1 MVQYVSPFS
10 SVKIATMAA
19 AFGMAP
25 ASMLKEVEGLVLQK
39 QIKGRLDLVDGVSLH
54 FACLANNSGAVATGL
69 GRKMEQWVHRVEGGG
84 CQVYAHASGLPMVAL
99 AGAAYC
105 RIVCRD

>member
-39 QIKGRLDLVDGVSLH
+39 QIKGRLDLVDGVSQYCT
-54 FACLANNSGAVATGL
+54 CLANNSGADATGL

-84 CQVYAHASGLPMVAL
+84 RQAYAHANGMPLIAL
-99 AGAAYC
+99 AGAA
-105 RIVCRD
+105 

>member
-39 QIKGRLDLVDGVSLH
+39 QIKGRLDLVDGVSQLCI
-54 FACLANNSGAVATGL
+54 CLAKSCREDGTSFREWQAR
-69 GRKMEQWVHRVEGGG
+69 GRKMEQ
-84 CQVYAHASGLPMVAL
+84 
-99 AGAAYC
+99 
-105 RIVCRD
+105 